1 VQRVLDNCG
10 QGKENADKKNKQQT
24 VANQPPVSKKQEK
37 QPETYVLPDTKKRG
51 TMLDSAPDSERSLP
65 SGIGSEFNDL
75 QSANSSL
82 GAKAALDK
90 FEINLNEIQ
99 ELNRL
104 GGYGS
109 K

>member
-1 VQRVLDNCG
+1 
-10 QGKENADKKNKQQT
+10 
-24 VANQPPVSKKQEK
+24 
-37 QPETYVLPDTKKRG
+37 
-51 TMLDSAPDSERSLP
+51 MLDSAPDSERSLP

-104 GGYGS
+104 GGGPGTKQPDS
-109 K
+109 KKQIEQMLSQPQNLTGTLKEAREAALKD

>member
-1 VQRVLDNCG
+1 
-10 QGKENADKKNKQQT
+10 
-24 VANQPPVSKKQEK
+24 
-37 QPETYVLPDTKKRG
+37 
-51 TMLDSAPDSERSLP
+51 MLDSAPDSERSLP

-104 GGYGS
+104 GGHGS
-109 K
+109 KQPDTKKQIEQMLSQPQNLTGTLKEAREAALKD